1 MKVTISQDSL
11 RLMLRW
17 IQRVL
22 FVWALSALAYCGFVL
37 TDGWLF
43 QKREGHRLDQL
54 LHERQNASAASRAV
68 LATAATEGL
77 IGRIVIERLGISVIV
92 AEGVD
97 LPTLRRAAGHI
108 PGTPLPGQGGNV
120 GISAHRDTFFRPLRN
135 VRSDDLI
142 TVTTP
147 AGEYRYRVVSTKIVS
162 PEEVAVLDAGVNE
175 TLTLVTCYP
184 FYFIGAAPNRFV
196 VRAERIT

>member
-11 RLMLRW
+11 RSMLW
-17 IQRVL
+17 WMQRVL
-22 FVWALSALAYCGFVL
+22 FVWALSALVYCGFVL
-37 TDGWLF
+37 TDGWMF

-54 LHERQNASAASRAV
+54 LRARQNASAASPAV
-68 LATAATEGL
+68 LATAAAKGL
-77 IGRIVIERLGISVIV
+77 IGRIVIQRLGISVIV

-108 PGTPLPGQGGNV
+108 PGTALPGQGGNV

-162 PEEVAVLDAGVNE
+162 PYEVGVLEAGVNE

-184 FYFIGAAPNRFV
+184 FYFIGTAPNRFV